1 MPAAKK
7 SKPKST
13 GAANGPVTRSRIK
26 ESHDKETPNVEV
38 TTYTTLNGG
47 DGNRPIQVV
56 SKRPLKSD
64 PKHYADLEKRFEKIE
79 AKRQHKDS
87 DAEDE
92 TDDGSSSVQGILIY

>member
-13 GAANGPVTRSRIK
+13 GGANGPVTRSRIK
-26 ESHDKETPNVEV
+26 ESHDKESSTVDV
-38 TTYTTLNGG
+38 TTYTTLNGV

-87 DAEDE
+87 DEDE
-92 TDDGSSSVQGILIY
+92 TDDGSSVVQGILIY